1 MNTGFDTGSRLNY
14 IPFRF
19 PPLRSSFGEKLDSM
33 RGSHKDCILSD
44 IQVWPPGRKSEFIA
58 PLNILR
64 FNEFRFSL
72 FLRPYEFY
80 AVPKGAADNAQN
92 QNSGG

>member
-58 PLNILR
+58 PLNILW
-64 FNEFRFSL
+64 FNKFRFSL
-72 FLRPYEFY
+72 LLRPYECD
-80 AVPKGAADNAQN
+80 AVSKSAANHAEK